1 MDDWLHNLPV
11 GWMVVVIF
19 AATYLVAG
27 AIVALVMLLARG
39 DRVHIFKRV
48 SPGLLSPL
56 GAVFGLLVV
65 FVVFQVF

>member
-11 GWMVVVIF
+11 GWMAVVIF

-27 AIVALVMLLARG
+27 AIFALVMLLARG